1 MKKKSAKIFV
11 ILFLILLMLNFLETE
26 EDFPFVWKGTIIV
39 RQKKLPGDASPA
51 SGEVITE
58 WTLNVNWKETRKND
72 IKDKDGNLV
81 GQLVKL
87 EDNGSSWSG
96 ETSGRFVNA
105 SGEEVHSGS
114 GQGLG
119 PVMSAGWLY
128 YSLSEK
134 DPLSSV
140 LPNGSYAF
148 GSGSGQTQKFGET
161 IEFIDYD
168 PPSSYTMNSSASLGY
183 YVSTF
188 YVFLMPFGHI
198 GGGPTVDGPKSA
210 EVIKM
215 TIENSERL
223 VLQSLPIQWD
233 REKNI
238 LQDKRM
244 SGRFSGSWGN
254 NSLVNEVE
262 WDIGKVYDLQ
272 GTIEKP
278 DQSWRPKG
286 GDEKDK
292 IDISAKI
299 QNLKGMKGKWKFT
312 LFDVSSERGYAM
324 NKGDVT
330 DLDLQFAEGQQDFSE
345 PKKTRDGWIIESTKT
360 TREMTVE
367 VESLDYGAWGK
378 IKAEVNVEGTWYE
391 CTSIDGDNYVTIPY
405 DDDGDHIADMW
416 EEHFGVKDESENAD
430 DDAQPESKQ
439 DGDGFTNY
447 EEYRGFYV
455 NGAWTEWEFSPEK
468 KDLFIYD
475 EIGMGVANFT
485 ETQLKIHLIDKEEYN
500 SHRVVNFNRGHG
512 TLTSQNGQKGLY
524 LHQEELTGIE
534 GQIRPIVGT
543 PNVVEEVVI
552 TSIGPESI
560 SAYLKR
566 GPDGVFLREYTW
578 LIAHELGHAV
588 NIMHHGDE
596 TWEADRNY
604 KKARRGG
611 LWSGDITCIMRYDAT
626 DLYRGVDGQFYPYPE
641 DEEGASS
648 RTTFCI
654 SPTGTGIN
662 APGERPGPNGHPY
675 PVAADAERGNCK
687 NSITLKG
694 YKTEGK

>member
-1 MKKKSAKIFV
+1 MKKKSVKIFG
-11 ILFLILLMLNFLETE
+11 IILLVFLMMNFLETE
-26 EDFPFVWKGTIIV
+26 EEIPFVWKGTIIV
-39 RQKKLPGDASPA
+39 RQKKLPGEASAA
-51 SGEVITE
+51 SGEIITV
-58 WTLNVNWKETRKND
+58 WTLYVNWKETQKND
-72 IKDKDGNLV
+72 IKDKDRNLV

-96 ETSGRFVNA
+96 ETSGRFVDA
-105 SGEEVHSGS
+105 SGEQIHSGS
-114 GQGLG
+114 GQGMG

-128 YSLSEK
+128 YSLSEE

-148 GSGSGQTQKFGET
+148 GSSSGQTQKFGET

-183 YVSTF
+183 YVSVY
-188 YVFLMPFGHI
+188 YVFLMPFSHI
-198 GGGPTVDGPKSA
+198 GGGPTVDGPTSA
-210 EVIKM
+210 EGIKM
-215 TIENSERL
+215 TIENSERF
-223 VLQSLPIQWD
+223 VPQSLPIQWD

-278 DQSWRPKG
+278 DQTWRPKG
-286 GDEKDK
+286 GDEKNK

-299 QNLKGMKGKWKFT
+299 QDPKGMEGKWKFT

-324 NKGDVT
+324 NKGDENS
-330 DLDLQFAEGQQDFSE
+330 LDLQFAEGQQDFSDPE
-345 PKKTRDGWIIESTKT
+345 KTNDGWIIESTKT
-360 TREMTVE
+360 TSEMDVK

-405 DDDGDHIADMW
+405 DDDEDHIADMW
-416 EEHFGVKDESENAD
+416 EEHFGVEDDSENAD

-455 NGAWTEWEFSPEK
+455 NGVWTEWEFSPEK

-485 ETQLKIHLIDKEEYN
+485 ETQLKIHLIDKKEYD

-512 TLTSQNGQKGLY
+512 TLTSQSGQKGLY
-524 LHQEELTGIE
+524 LHQEELTGLWGE
-534 GQIRPIVGT
+534 VRPTVGT
-543 PNVVEEVVI
+543 PNVVEEVVMD
-552 TSIGPESI
+552 SIGGAAI
-560 SAYLKR
+560 SAYIEK
-566 GPDGVFLREYTW
+566 GPEGGFLRNYSVS
-578 LIAHELGHAV
+578 IAHELGHAV
-588 NIMHHGDE
+588 NIMHHGDGV
-596 TWEADRNY
+596 WEADRNY
-604 KKARRGG
+604 EIARRGG
-611 LWSGDITCIMRYDAT
+611 LWSGDTACIMRYEAPN
-626 DLYRGVDGQFYPYPE
+626 LYLGIDGQIYPYPE
-641 DEEGASS
+641 DEEGAESGTS
-648 RTTFCI
+648 FCI

-662 APGERPGPNGHPY
+662 APGERTGLNGQPY
-675 PVAADAERGNCK
+675 PVAADAESGNCK
-687 NSITLKG
+687 DSITLKG
-694 YKTEGK
+694 YKTEGR